1 MTRRG
6 WLMLGVLVIVAVMAF
21 GLRDVIESQ
30 IVVPLAYLWW
40 LANLLYHAF
49 PQLTLWIVLVVGV
62 FLIAAGSFTTDK
74 IRPAGRE
81 EKKKT
86 VKGPVE
92 DLALWL
98 ARTRYGNYFK
108 WVVARR
114 LGILSR
120 EIRLHRTRQAFRPG
134 EDAPAGDWNPPR
146 GVGAYLESG
155 LNGSFADYPR
165 PRWPWQS
172 PEKTPLDLNP
182 EEAVEFLES
191 ELETSHD
198 RRHP

>member
-1 MTRRG
+1 MNRRG
-6 WLMLGVLVIVAVMAF
+6 WLLLGVLSILAVMAF
-21 GLRDVIESQ
+21 ALRDVIERDV
-30 IVVPLAYLWW
+30 IVPLAYLWW
-40 LANLLYHAF
+40 LVDLLYHSF
-49 PQLTLWIVLVVGV
+49 PQLTLWVVLVVGV
-62 FLIAAGSFTTDK
+62 FLIAVGSFTIDR
-74 IRPAGRE
+74 IQVGGRE
-81 EKKKT
+81 EKKKA
-86 VKGPVE
+86 VRGPVE
-92 DLALWL
+92 DLAVWL
-98 ARTRYGNYFK
+98 IRNRRGNYFK

-114 LGILSR
+114 LGVLSR
-120 EIRLHRTRQAFRPG
+120 EIRLHEARRTAHLA

-146 GVGAYLESG
+146 EVDAYLESG

-191 ELETSHD
+191 ELETAHD